1 MDAPAWSRYVP
12 SLVHASVNPAMPAR
26 VRTFAETE
34 LAGREHRD
42 ADKAALSLEIRL
54 DQRSRLI
61 PAMDAWIASH

>member
-1 MDAPAWSRYVP
+1 VDAPAWSRYVP

-26 VRTFAETE
+26 VRAFAETE

-54 DQRSRLI
+54 DQRARLL
-61 PAMDAWIASH
+61 PDVDAWVNHH

>member
-1 MDAPAWSRYVP
+1 
-12 SLVHASVNPAMPAR
+12 MPAR
-26 VRTFAETE
+26 VRAFAETE